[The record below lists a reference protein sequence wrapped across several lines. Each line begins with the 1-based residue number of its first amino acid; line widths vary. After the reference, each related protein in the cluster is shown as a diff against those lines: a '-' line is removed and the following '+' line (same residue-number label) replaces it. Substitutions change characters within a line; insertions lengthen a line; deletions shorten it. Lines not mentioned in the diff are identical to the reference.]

1 MFDIF
6 FEKNKYFLITNNGRI
21 IYKYPENFP
30 LKEMDQRNRW
40 CASLTF
46 EWDIQYVCKS
56 LLNITDKEPVIK
68 SYHSIND
75 DTVYFRILSQN
86 PLIRGNF
93 WIPINIGNKR
103 SSFSIQSVSC
113 PDIIATSIYLRGSDE
128 SKDHTSISKSTNY
141 INASIIFK
149 IIEDLNNNSIQQIF
163 LDSLSDKYSNI

>member
-46 EWDIQYVCKS
+46 GWDIQYVCKS
-56 LLNITDKEPVIK
+56 LLNITDKEPIIK

>member
-30 LKEMDQRNRW
+30 FKEMDHRNRW

-46 EWDIQYVCKS
+46 GWDIQYVCKS
-56 LLNITDKEPVIK
+56 LLNITDKEPIIK

-103 SSFSIQSVSC
+103 SSFSIQSVLC
-113 PDIIATSIYLRGSDE
+113 PDIIATSIYLRGSDQ

-149 IIEDLNNNSIQQIF
+149 IIEYLNNNSIQQIF
-163 LDSLSDKYSNI
+163 LDSLSDKYSNF

>member
-46 EWDIQYVCKS
+46 GWDIQYVCKS
-56 LLNITDKEPVIK
+56 LLNITDKEPIIK

-75 DTVYFRILSQN
+75 DTVYFKILSQN

-93 WIPINIGNKR
+93 WIPINTGNKR
-103 SSFSIQSVSC
+103 FKFSIQSVSC

-141 INASIIFK
+141 INAGIIFK

-163 LDSLSDKYSNI
+163 LDSLSDKYFNI

>member
-30 LKEMDQRNRW
+30 LKEMDKSNRW
-40 CASLTF
+40 CASLAF
-46 EWDIQYVCKS
+46 GWDVQYVCKS
-56 LLNITDKEPVIK
+56 LLNITDKEPIIK

-75 DTVYFRILSQN
+75 NTVYFRILSQN

-93 WIPINIGNKR
+93 WIPINTGNKH
-103 SSFSIQSVSC
+103 SPFSIQSVSC
-113 PDIIATSIYLRGSDE
+113 PDIVATSIYLRGSDE
-128 SKDHTSISKSTNY
+128 SRDHASVSKSTNY

-163 LDSLSDKYSNI
+163 LDSLSDKYSNF

>member
-21 IYKYPENFP
+21 IYKYPESFP
-30 LKEMDQRNRW
+30 LEKMDKRNRW

-46 EWDIQYVCKS
+46 GWDIQYVCKS
-56 LLNITDKEPVIK
+56 LLNITDKEPIIK

-93 WIPINIGNKR
+93 WIPIYIGNKC

-163 LDSLSDKYSNI
+163 LDSLSDKYFNI

>member
-30 LKEMDQRNRW
+30 LKEMDKSNRW
-40 CASLTF
+40 CASLAF
-46 EWDIQYVCKS
+46 GWDVQYVCKS
-56 LLNITDKEPVIK
+56 LLNITDKEPIIK

-75 DTVYFRILSQN
+75 NTVYFRILSQN

-93 WIPINIGNKR
+93 WIPINTGNKR
-103 SSFSIQSVSC
+103 SLFSIQSVSC
-113 PDIIATSIYLRGSDE
+113 PDIVATSIYLRGSNE
-128 SKDHTSISKSTNY
+128 YRDHASVSKSTNY

-163 LDSLSDKYSNI
+163 LDSLSDKYSNF

>member
-30 LKEMDQRNRW
+30 PEDMDKDNRW
-40 CASLTF
+40 CASLAF
-46 EWDIQYVCKS
+46 EWDVKYVCKS
-56 LLNITDKEPVIK
+56 LLKITDKKPIIK

-128 SKDHTSISKSTNY
+128 SKDHASISKSTNY

-149 IIEDLNNNSIQQIF
+149 IIEDLNNNSVQQIF
-163 LDSLSDKYSNI
+163 LDSLSDKYSNV

>member
-6 FEKNKYFLITNNGRI
+6 FEKNKYFLIINNGRI

-30 LKEMDQRNRW
+30 LEEMDKDNRSRV
-40 CASLTF
+40 SLIF
-46 EWDIQYVCKS
+46 VQDIKYVCKS
-56 LLNITDKEPVIK
+56 LLKITDKDPIIK

-75 DTVYFRILSQN
+75 DTIYFKILSQN

-103 SSFSIQSVSC
+103 YSFSIQSVSC

-128 SKDHTSISKSTNY
+128 SKDYNSVSKSTNH

>member
-46 EWDIQYVCKS
+46 GWDIQYVCKS
-56 LLNITDKEPVIK
+56 LLNITDKEPIIK

-113 PDIIATSIYLRGSDE
+113 PDIIATSIYLRGSDQ
-128 SKDHTSISKSTNY
+128 SKDHTGISKSTNY
-141 INASIIFK
+141 INAGIIFK

>member
-46 EWDIQYVCKS
+46 GWDIQYVCKS
-56 LLNITDKEPVIK
+56 LLNITDKEPIIK

-113 PDIIATSIYLRGSDE
+113 PDIITTSIYLRGSDE

>member
-30 LKEMDQRNRW
+30 LEKMDERNRW

-46 EWDIQYVCKS
+46 GWDIQYVCKS
-56 LLNITDKEPVIK
+56 LLNITDKEPIIK

-141 INASIIFK
+141 INAGIIFK

-163 LDSLSDKYSNI
+163 LYSLSDKYSNI

>member
-30 LKEMDQRNRW
+30 LKEMDKDNRL
-40 CASLTF
+40 CASLAF
-46 EWDIQYVCKS
+46 EYGIKYVCES
-56 LLNITDKEPVIK
+56 LLKITDKKPIIK

-75 DTVYFRILSQN
+75 DTVYFKILSQN

-93 WIPINIGNKR
+93 WIPINIGYKH
-103 SSFSIQSVSC
+103 STFSIQSISC
-113 PDIIATSIYLRGSDE
+113 PDIVATSIYLRGSDE
-128 SKDHTSISKSTNY
+128 SKDYNSVSKSTNH

>member
-1 MFDIF
+1 MKRI
-6 FEKNKYFLITNNGRI
+6 NIFLITNNGRI

-30 LKEMDQRNRW
+30 LKEMNQRNRW

-46 EWDIQYVCKS
+46 GWDIQYVCKS
-56 LLNITDKEPVIK
+56 LLNITDKEPIIK

-86 PLIRGNF
+86 PLIIGNF
-93 WIPINIGNKR
+93 WISINIGNKR

-113 PDIIATSIYLRGSDE
+113 PDIIATSIYLRGSDG